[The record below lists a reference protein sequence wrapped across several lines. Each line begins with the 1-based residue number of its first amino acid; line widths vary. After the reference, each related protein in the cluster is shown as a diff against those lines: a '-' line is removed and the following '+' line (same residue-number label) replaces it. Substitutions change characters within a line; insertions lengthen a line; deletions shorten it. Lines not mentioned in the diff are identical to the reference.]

1 MKRFDSD
8 WSPIC
13 RRRAGQFRVLISAI
27 EGGHHGDRWRKQGL
41 LMQILFHDP
50 LTCQRNNSI
59 LNLAFEFRWT
69 SSCMQTCGWPQSNPH
84 SHYGI
89 YRQGLAARAKWTASR
104 PGSWGGRLQ
113 NETTKGRSHFASA
126 CLIDLDCL
134 ICCCIWQCW
143 ESSRQ
148 KRVTTV
154 ATKVTILTMLP
165 PRLTLQY
172 LGCKVRKLMQILHT
186 ELQWIIWYSL
196 NYIHYIHYISSLH
209 LSSQFNIV
217 CVNRV

>member
-50 LTCQRNNSI
+50 LTSSQRNNSI

-84 SHYGI
+84 SRYSI

-113 NETTKGRSHFASA
+113 NETTKQGRSHFASA
-126 CLIDLDCL
+126 CLIAWYYVAAFDSVENLAGRRGSQRWQRRWQFWR
-134 ICCCIWQCW
+134 CC
-143 ESSRQ
+143 
-148 KRVTTV
+148 
-154 ATKVTILTMLP
+154 
-165 PRLTLQY
+165 PRNWP
-172 LGCKVRKLMQILHT
+172 CSI
-186 ELQWIIWYSL
+186 
-196 NYIHYIHYISSLH
+196 
-209 LSSQFNIV
+209 
-217 CVNRV
+217 